1 MKFIEIKLTKHSI
14 FLTEVE
20 IRTLLSHHPE
30 VYIEGIKRG
39 KAFKRSSQLKERIE
53 NKIDNEEI
61 N

>member
-14 FLTEVE
+14 FLTEKE

-30 VYIEGIKRG
+30 VYIEGINRG
-39 KAFKRSSQLKERIE
+39 KAFKRSGQMKERIK
-53 NKIDNEEI
+53 NKVNNEEI

>member
-14 FLTEVE
+14 YLTEEE
-20 IRTLLSHHPE
+20 IRRLLSNQPE

-39 KAFKRSSQLKERIE
+39 KAFKRSNQLKERIK
-53 NKIDNEEI
+53 NKHNEEI